1 MLDRLAALIYRRRRR
16 FLWGSLAVV
25 LVAGFFGGPV
35 FGLLDSSG
43 DFDDPNSEAPLASR
57 DIARA
62 TKNSA
67 APDLVALVRLGAP
80 ADSAAGQ
87 RKLDRV
93 EEALQ
98 VPGMKLIRYE
108 RGGDRSLVSKD
119 GRSSYVAAS
128 FPENGGGVLDT
139 VRPRLEAIPGV
150 TIGGNDIA
158 RDQVGDQ
165 VSEDIARAELLAFPI
180 LFLLSLFVFRS
191 VVAALLPLAVGGATI
206 MLSFL
211 VMRFVNA
218 TIEPMSIYA
227 LNLITGLGLGLAIDY
242 SLFVVSR
249 FREELERG
257 LDTGAALRATMTTA
271 GRTVLFS
278 SVTVAAALASLL
290 VFPLR
295 FLYSMGVGGL
305 VLRADGRARGDDA
318 AARHPRRARPA
329 RERAQP
335 AALAGV
341 DPPRRVG
348 RARRLLVP
356 PVAHD
361 HAPPGAGRDR
371 RGHAADRAR
380 DPVLVH
386 QVHRRRRGR
395 APARP
400 LRPRGRRRARQG
412 VPAQPRHPGRSS
424 LRAAAPRIAPRSSAT
439 RSGWGRSAAWPASR
453 ACNRADG
460 LYRIDLVARGRPLGE
475 QAKEVVRDVRAI
487 ESPVPVRV
495 GGVTAAFLDQQ
506 KALSDS
512 LPLALGILAVTTLV
526 ILFLMTGSVVLPVK
540 ALVMNLLTLSAAF
553 GLLVLIFQDGHLE
566 GLLGLHEPG
575 RAGVEPAGAA
585 VRGRVRALDRL
596 RRLPAHAHQGGARQG
611 REQRGGGRA
620 RARADGP
627 HRHLRRAAVRDR
639 HRRVRDLADHL
650 HQAARGRDR
659 ARGADRRDD
668 RARAARPVAD
678 AAAGRPQLVGAAAA
692 GPAVP
697 ADRAVGDGAGVTNRF
712 DADTALEGAGGRW
725 RAEVKEHWFV
735 QRGPNGGLVAAL
747 ATRALVDL
755 AGAEQSPRS
764 LSLHYLAPPEAGELE
779 VRAAVERAGRTTTF
793 ASIRVLQGGT
803 TVAYGLGACSAWRE
817 GQPSWDV
824 LERPDVPPPA
834 EIASLDTDGAFPFLA
849 NYEMRPL
856 SAPHNGAWMRT
867 AQSRPADPVL
877 LAALTDAWIPAAFA
891 HMEEPNFVPTIDL
904 TIHWRA
910 APGVPAGDH
919 PWVLGLF
926 STRLGAGGTW
936 EEDGELWSE
945 DGVLLVHSRQLA
957 IVRNP
962 R

>member
-16 FLWGSLAVV
+16 FLWGSLVVV

-35 FGLLDSSG
+35 FGLLDSNG

-87 RKLDRV
+87 HKLDRV
-93 EEALQ
+93 EDALK

-139 VRPRLEAIPGV
+139 VRPRLERIPGV

-158 RDQVGDQ
+158 RDQVGEQ

-211 VMRFVNA
+211 VMRFVNGA
-218 TIEPMSIYA
+218 IEPMSIYA

-305 VLRADGRARGDDA
+305 VCALMAALVATTLLPAILAALGPRVNALSPRRWQAAIHRDASGERGGFWYRLSHMIMRRPVPVAAGAAALLIALGIPFLSIKFTGVDAGVLPRDHSARVVDDALAKEFPPNRATPVFVAARGGPGDKAEIGRYAQRLGNVRGVVGEPRVQA
-318 AARHPRRARPA
+318 A
-329 RERAQP
+329 E
-335 AALAGV
+335 
-341 DPPRRVG
+341 
-348 RARRLLVP
+348 
-356 PVAHD
+356 
-361 HAPPGAGRDR
+361 
-371 RGHAADRAR
+371 
-380 DPVLVH
+380 
-386 QVHRRRRGR
+386 
-395 APARP
+395 
-400 LRPRGRRRARQG
+400 
-412 VPAQPRHPGRSS
+412 
-424 LRAAAPRIAPRSSAT
+424 
-439 RSGWGRSAAWPASR
+439 
-453 ACNRADG
+453 G

-475 QAKEVVRDVRAI
+475 PAKEVVRDVRAI

-512 LPLALGILAVTTLV
+512 LPLALGILAGTTLV
-526 ILFLMTGSVVLPVK
+526 ILFLMTGSVVLPIK

-566 GLLGLHEPG
+566 GLLGFTSQGALESSQPVLLFAVAFGLSTDYGVFLLTRIKEAHDNGASNEEAVALGLERTG
-575 RAGVEPAGAA
+575 RIVTFAALLFVIAIGAFATSQIIFIKQLGVGTALA
-585 VRGRVRALDRL
+585 VLIDATIVRALLVPSLMQLLGDRNWWAPRPL
-596 RRLPAHAHQGGARQG
+596 ARL
-611 REQRGGGRA
+611 
-620 RARADGP
+620 
-627 HRHLRRAAVRDR
+627 
-639 HRRVRDLADHL
+639 HRRIGLSETA
-650 HQAARGRDR
+650 
-659 ARGADRRDD
+659 
-668 RARAARPVAD
+668 
-678 AAAGRPQLVGAAAA
+678 
-692 GPAVP
+692 PA
-697 ADRAVGDGAGVTNRF
+697 
-712 DADTALEGAGGRW
+712 
-725 RAEVKEHWFV
+725 
-735 QRGPNGGLVAAL
+735 
-747 ATRALVDL
+747 
-755 AGAEQSPRS
+755 
-764 LSLHYLAPPEAGELE
+764 
-779 VRAAVERAGRTTTF
+779 
-793 ASIRVLQGGT
+793 
-803 TVAYGLGACSAWRE
+803 
-817 GQPSWDV
+817 
-824 LERPDVPPPA
+824 
-834 EIASLDTDGAFPFLA
+834 
-849 NYEMRPL
+849 
-856 SAPHNGAWMRT
+856 
-867 AQSRPADPVL
+867 
-877 LAALTDAWIPAAFA
+877 
-891 HMEEPNFVPTIDL
+891 
-904 TIHWRA
+904 
-910 APGVPAGDH
+910 
-919 PWVLGLF
+919 
-926 STRLGAGGTW
+926 
-936 EEDGELWSE
+936 
-945 DGVLLVHSRQLA
+945 
-957 IVRNP
+957 
-962 R
+962 